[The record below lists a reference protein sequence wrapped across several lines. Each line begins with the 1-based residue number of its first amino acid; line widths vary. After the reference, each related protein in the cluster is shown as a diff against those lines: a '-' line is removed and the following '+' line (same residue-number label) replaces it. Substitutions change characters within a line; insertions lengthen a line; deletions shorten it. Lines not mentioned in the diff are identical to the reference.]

1 MRRKV
6 LVVVQRYGEGE
17 VGGSE
22 QHARLAARRLA
33 ERHDVEAATTTALD
47 YWTWA
52 SHFAV
57 GTTAVHRIPVH
68 PFAVASGRAPHFKD
82 FGGPVLFQPHHA
94 AAGDAWTAQ
103 QGP

>member
-33 ERHDVEAATTTALD
+33 ERHDVEAATTTPLD

-52 SHFAV
+52 PHFAA
-57 GTTAVHRIPVH
+57 GTTAVDGIPVH
-68 PFAVASGRAPHFKD
+68 RFAVTSGRAPD
-82 FGGPVLFQPHHA
+82 FQDFERHVLFEPPA
-94 AAGDAWTAQ
+94 AAGQDAWATKQ
-103 QGP
+103 